1 MQIKKMIMR
10 AISTNLVYKCTIFSH
25 TCAETVRRG
34 AASPR
39 CGGVLVFAGRPA
51 VHWPAG
57 EHSGSPVEVVEVR
70 QATLESAE
78 RRSLCRTGL
87 LLSFVPSG
95 TVATRGPSF
104 LPSGTVATRRASF
117 VPSGTAATRGP
128 SFVPSGT
135 TAGGP
140 SFVPAGP
147 PLDGTSAQRGQ
158 PARRL
163 LVAPCK

>member
-1 MQIKKMIMR
+1 MMQIKKMIVR

-95 TVATRGPSF
+95 TVASRGPSF
-104 LPSGTVATRRASF
+104 LPSA
-117 VPSGTAATRGP
+117 SGTTAGGP

-135 TAGGP
+135 TAGWDIYAEGP
-140 SFVPAGP
+140 ASP
-147 PLDGTSAQRGQ
+147 SATT
-158 PARRL
+158 PS
-163 LVAPCK
+163 CI